1 MSSFCSLCTDEKSLP
16 QWFNSIGIYYGYVI
30 LAVGTLGIWASCPGQ
45 TVGISVFSEPLMT
58 ALDLS
63 RSQIAFAYL
72 CGTITS
78 SVFLPLAGK
87 CLDSVGPR
95 IFTVSAAISLL
106 VCVIYFS
113 FCDSI
118 YHQLKNLL
126 GDRVAPEYVAFA
138 VAYAGFFCIRQFGQG
153 WLTMGPRTMM
163 ANFFDK
169 KRGRMMAISGMG
181 VAFSFGMTPV
191 FFELLITTFGWR
203 HALRFCLGTFMLF
216 MAMVAMLFFRRN
228 PEDCG
233 LLVDGIVSAS
243 PTEMTAHS
251 SSSKE
256 TRQKKDF
263 TSEEAL
269 RTRAF
274 WIYSFGLC
282 GNALLV
288 TANTFHIGYTAALNG
303 VSTQKAFA
311 VFVPAAILSTVSDLL
326 AGFLQEYVDMRVLLA
341 IMNASMLVFLY
352 GMINFDHE
360 YGWWL
365 VAIGQGV
372 AGGMFAQLQGVAKI

>member
-1 MSSFCSLCTDEKSLP
+1 MCTDEKSLP
-16 QWFNSIGIYYGYVI
+16 QWFNSIGIYYGYVV
-30 LAVGTLGIWASCPGQ
+30 LVVGTLGIWASCPGQ

-78 SVFLPLAGK
+78 SLFLPLAGK

-163 ANFFDK
+163 ASFFEK

-191 FFELLITTFGWR
+191 LFELLITTFGKCTLSVF
-203 HALRFCLGTFMLF
+203 A
-216 MAMVAMLFFRRN
+216 
-228 PEDCG
+228 
-233 LLVDGIVSAS
+233 
-243 PTEMTAHS
+243 
-251 SSSKE
+251 
-256 TRQKKDF
+256 
-263 TSEEAL
+263 
-269 RTRAF
+269 
-274 WIYSFGLC
+274 
-282 GNALLV
+282 ALL
-288 TANTFHIGYTAALNG
+288 F
-303 VSTQKAFA
+303 STGTM
-311 VFVPAAILSTVSDLL
+311 S
-326 AGFLQEYVDMRVLLA
+326 
-341 IMNASMLVFLY
+341 N
-352 GMINFDHE
+352 H
-360 YGWWL
+360 
-365 VAIGQGV
+365 
-372 AGGMFAQLQGVAKI
+372 